1 MPQESLFAPITA
13 FYTGDD
19 TLRIFFA
26 TLLLGLLLLPAPG
39 STRTVVRQTL
49 IFAVLCLVGNL
60 GAAMLALSD
69 ANRPA
74 AVLHGLFVLGL
85 GIGFIRLVGLLVF
98 RVALPRLSITLP
110 RILEDII
117 VIAGYVAW
125 GLIRL
130 SHAGV
135 DLSSIVATSAVIT
148 AVIAFAM
155 QDTLGNILGGLALQL
170 DSSIEIGDWVKI
182 DEVSGRVVDI
192 RWRYTAIRTRNGETV
207 VVPNSLLM
215 KGKVWVIGDRD
226 AGAPAWRRFIHFN
239 VGYVAQPNRVIAA
252 VEQALREAEIPN
264 VAHDPAPNCVLL
276 DFGPG
281 YGHYALRYWLTD
293 PAVDD
298 PTDSA
303 VRTHVFAALRRA
315 GWRLA
320 LPEEL
325 RYMVKENTA
334 YREQTKNRELQ
345 QRVDALRSI
354 PLFFQMSEDECRR
367 VAEHL
372 VYAPFAQG
380 DTLTRQGAVAHWLY
394 IVISGEVDVIVE
406 TAAGVRRQLAT
417 LGAGEFFGEM
427 GLLTGEPRAA
437 TIIAKTDTECYRL
450 DKPGFAEIIRDRPA
464 IAEEVSNILAAR
476 LQRNLQTLE
485 QDRQGGENET
495 ATLRS
500 AIVGKI
506 RAFFNLR

>member
-1 MPQESLFAPITA
+1 
-13 FYTGDD
+13 
-19 TLRIFFA
+19 
-26 TLLLGLLLLPAPG
+26 
-39 STRTVVRQTL
+39 
-49 IFAVLCLVGNL
+49 
-60 GAAMLALSD
+60 
-69 ANRPA
+69 
-74 AVLHGLFVLGL
+74 
-85 GIGFIRLVGLLVF
+85 
-98 RVALPRLSITLP
+98 
-110 RILEDII
+110 
-117 VIAGYVAW
+117 
-125 GLIRL
+125 
-130 SHAGV
+130 
-135 DLSSIVATSAVIT
+135 
-148 AVIAFAM
+148 
-155 QDTLGNILGGLALQL
+155 
-170 DSSIEIGDWVKI
+170 
-182 DEVSGRVVDI
+182 
-192 RWRYTAIRTRNGETV
+192 
-207 VVPNSLLM
+207 
-215 KGKVWVIGDRD
+215 
-226 AGAPAWRRFIHFN
+226 
-239 VGYVAQPNRVIAA
+239 
-252 VEQALREAEIPN
+252 
-264 VAHDPAPNCVLL
+264 
-276 DFGPG
+276 
-281 YGHYALRYWLTD
+281 
-293 PAVDD
+293 
-298 PTDSA
+298 
-303 VRTHVFAALRRA
+303 
-315 GWRLA
+315 
-320 LPEEL
+320 
-325 RYMVKENTA
+325 MVKENTA